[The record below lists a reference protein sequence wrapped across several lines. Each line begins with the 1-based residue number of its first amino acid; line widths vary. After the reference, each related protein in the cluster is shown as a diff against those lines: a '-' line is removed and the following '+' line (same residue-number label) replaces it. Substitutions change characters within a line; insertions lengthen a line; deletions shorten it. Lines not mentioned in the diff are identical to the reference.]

1 MLWKYSYFGKSAAGS
16 CADRALSGFA
26 ACESN
31 GLTSFRV
38 RDSHPIPLFSWN
50 KNACP
55 FGTAG
60 AACAASASVRV
71 AHLPQKP
78 VIDSF
83 LCLLSPR
90 NDKKTAV
97 SQAVRIHHIH
107 LVFIH
112 GCFHVFDKYQPKS
125 ATEQASCRC
134 NRSLLFVC
142 LPFRNDVHFCP
153 GEFVYIQAITRLP
166 SRRSKR
172 ITVARQSRNLTPLPL
187 VTLVAANRR
196 FDNLLI

>member
-1 MLWKYSYFGKSAAGS
+1 M
-16 CADRALSGFA
+16 
-26 ACESN
+26 
-31 GLTSFRV
+31 
-38 RDSHPIPLFSWN
+38 FSWN

-60 AACAASASVRV
+60 AVCTASASVRV
-71 AHLPQKP
+71 AQMPQKP
-78 VIDSF
+78 VIDSIF
-83 LCLLSPR
+83 IFVFTFPAKR
-90 NDKKTAV
+90 QKKTAV

-125 ATEQASCRC
+125 AAEQVSCRC

-187 VTLVAANRR
+187 VTLAAACRR